1 MIGNEFLLNL
11 DAISKLTDDEFF
23 RLCQDNEQ
31 YKIERDKNR
40 NIIVMAPTSSE
51 TSEWNANLLFEIKKW
66 CRKNNQ
72 AAVFD
77 SSGGFIFPNDAILS
91 PDITV
96 IEQKKWQKLPK
107 SEKQKFAKVVPDF
120 VVEIKSISDK
130 DRVIIS
136 KMQEYLD
143 NGVSLAW
150 LIDPYQR
157 LAIVYEPGKK
167 PTNHNDFSQPLPG
180 SGIMLGF
187 KVVLDEVFQ

>member
-11 DAISKLTDDEFF
+11 DAISNLTDDEFF
-23 RLCQDNEQ
+23 RLCQDNDQ

-51 TSEWNANLLFEIKKW
+51 TSEWNANLLFEIKNW

-96 IEQKKWQKLPK
+96 IERNKWREVPK

-120 VVEIKSISDK
+120 VVEIKSISDAN
-130 DRVIIS
+130 RVLSS
-136 KMQEYLD
+136 KMQEYIE
-143 NGVSLAW
+143 NGVSVAW

-157 LAIVYEPGKK
+157 VAIVYEKDREPR
-167 PTNHNDFSQPLPG
+167 NHDDFSEPLPG
-180 SGIMLGF
+180 SGIMAGF
-187 KVVLDEVFQ
+187 NVVLDEVFK